1 MSMLFLPY
9 FDNFFFS
16 DKTDAACK
24 AHDASWN
31 RGVSLRVTQPARSEP
46 DKVVLDWNSAI
57 HNSRCVDF
65 YNVYGKSISEI
76 LEPLGEICIV
86 GSTVFSSGSIIQTRF
101 KITNSLSQA
110 FSR

>member
-1 MSMLFLPY
+1 MLFLPY